1 MRKWLLTFTQLTFS
15 QLRFRPLNTLTW
27 PELLRHYIAMLEQE
41 HSTDGLEGLSEKM
54 ELREMQVLLE
64 EESYEDIPLAS
75 RLKLLMLNLQ
85 LALETHTMRLFVDE
99 MCEQSAKSATQKRE
113 SFQVSESARAH
124 ARTQR
129 TPSKSANPFW

>member
-1 MRKWLLTFTQLTFS
+1 
-15 QLRFRPLNTLTW
+15 
-27 PELLRHYIAMLEQE
+27 MLEHE

-54 ELREMQVLLE
+54 ELREMQALLVE
-64 EESYEDIPLAS
+64 ASYEDIPLAT

-113 SFQVSESARAH
+113 SFQVMGSARACTQRAASESAG
-124 ARTQR
+124 
-129 TPSKSANPFW
+129 PSE